1 MITEIIV
8 ANKTTKYKSM
18 RNCLFSVIVRAVII
32 LAKLIVSNIGKKA
45 KSVFQDH
52 ASVLWLA
59 VENLGN
65 FSTKMNA
72 CNYYWDSTTCIICPT
87 EQ

>member
-1 MITEIIV
+1 MITEVIV
-8 ANKTTKYKSM
+8 ATETTKYKSM
-18 RNCLFSVIVRAVII
+18 RNCLFSGIERSVGI
-32 LAKLIVSNIGKKA
+32 LTKLTVSNILKKA

-52 ASVLWLA
+52 QSVLWLA

-65 FSTKMNA
+65 FSTKMNI

>member
-1 MITEIIV
+1 MIIEIIV

-18 RNCLFSVIVRAVII
+18 RNCLCSVIVRAVII
-32 LAKLIVSNIGKKA
+32 LAKLIVSNTLKKV

-52 ASVLWLA
+52 QSVLWLA
-59 VENLGN
+59 VKNLGN
-65 FSTKMNA
+65 FSTKMNTNN
-72 CNYYWDSTTCIICPT
+72 CYWDSTTCIICLT